1 MLLSKAS
8 FNDQQL
14 PPFIVKKEEERTE
27 EGIYSLHLFSRTVI
41 TKEGKKYR
49 FLPLRFEGELAR
61 FKKRKEAEDYARYR
75 LALD

>member
-1 MLLSKAS
+1 MLLSTAS

-14 PPFIVKKEEERTE
+14 PPFIVKKEYEYTE

-49 FLPLRFEGELAR
+49 YLPLRFEGALAR
-61 FKKRKEAEDYARYR
+61 FRKRKEADDYARYR